1 MVRLSAA
8 GLLALLALGLPQL
21 NASSLPSDVRQPQL
35 TPAPAGP
42 FRVVEGRLA
51 DAQGRPFPL
60 RGTALPE
67 FRLETVAFHARS
79 GDDFGAYSGTAL
91 SAIRLRFNMN
101 AVRLPVN
108 VAEATGAAYFSELAQ
123 LVKRANGF
131 ELVVILAAQEP
142 GAALPSRRTV
152 EFWSHCAAALKDNPN
167 VIFAVFADPQPSAV
181 PPGIDPH
188 SAAGWD
194 FWKRGGPAA
203 DGREVAGMN
212 DLVRAI
218 RSAGARQPVAAM
230 SWNDARLFEGAGVA
244 PLLDD
249 ANVVYEV
256 SPRFATTRTDAQR
269 DAQFGYLAAHAPVV
283 AHWDMDLDHAG
294 AECSAVPQDPTAA
307 TALVEQSLDYFDAR
321 QISWTVSEFAPGRL
335 VRDLVMHDATSLENG
350 WTCGKRLSMPAGI
363 GRLVQAHLRAAEE
376 RELFVVSFAGGIDV
390 SRAGY
395 AVAYGPVMA
404 ERDSE
409 SHGPRLPFSLGGVS
423 IQVTDAKGVTRPVG
437 INWASAGWGQ
447 VNFVIPAESA
457 VGPARMTLARA
468 DGSTANANLTI
479 ADTAPG
485 FRTGISCRGA
495 ALGSVTQ
502 VFADGR
508 TVHGPLSECRS
519 KICAA
524 LPIPL
529 ASGATTRVRLIGS
542 GFRYAGAAAKIEVT
556 VGGNRLP
563 VVSFGSAGDPG
574 MDQLTVEIP
583 AALGGLGEADL
594 ICRINGRIANAVRIR
609 IGGEKP
615 VS

>member
-1 MVRLSAA
+1 MVCLSAV
-8 GLLALLALGLPQL
+8 GLLALLAFGLPPL
-21 NASSLPSDVRQPQL
+21 DASSLPTDGRQPQL

-42 FRVVEGRLA
+42 FRVMEGRLA
-51 DAQGRPFPL
+51 DSQGRPFPL

-67 FRLETVAFHARS
+67 FRLETAAFHARS

-108 VAEATGAAYFSELAQ
+108 VAEATGAAWFSQLAQ

-131 ELVVILAAQEP
+131 ELVVILAAREP
-142 GAALPSRRTV
+142 GAALPSQRTV
-152 EFWSHCAAALKDNPN
+152 DFWSQCAAALKDNPN
-167 VIFAVFADPQPSAV
+167 AIFEIFADPQPSAV
-181 PPGIDPH
+181 PDGIDPH

-194 FWKRGGPAA
+194 VWKRAMN
-203 DGREVAGMN
+203 EV
-212 DLVRAI
+212 VHAI
-218 RSAGARQPVAAM
+218 RAAGATQPVAAM
-230 SWNDARLFEGAGVA
+230 SWNDARLFEGAGEA

-249 ANVVYEV
+249 ANAIYEV

-269 DAQFGYLAAHAPVV
+269 EAQFGFLAAHAPVV
-283 AHWDMDLDHAG
+283 AHWDVDLDDAG
-294 AECSAVPQDPTAA
+294 AECAAVPPDPTAA
-307 TALVEQSLDYFDAR
+307 AALVEQSLDYFDAR
-321 QISWTVSEFAPGRL
+321 QISWTVSEFAPGKL
-335 VRDLVMHDATSLENG
+335 VRDLVMHDATSLESG
-350 WTCGKRLSMPAGI
+350 WTCGKRAAMPAGI
-363 GRLVQAHLRAAEE
+363 GRLVQARLRAAEE

-390 SRAGY
+390 PRAGF

-409 SHGPRLPFSLGGVS
+409 SHGPRLPLSLGGVS
-423 IQVTDAKGVTRPVG
+423 VAVTDAKGVTRPAG

-457 VGPARMTLARA
+457 VGPARMTVVRT
-468 DGSTANANLTI
+468 DGSRTSANLTI

-495 ALGSVTQ
+495 ALGSMTQ

-508 TVHGPLSECRS
+508 KVQGPISECHS

-524 LPIPL
+524 LPVPVE
-529 ASGATTRVRLIGS
+529 SGATTRVRLVGS
-542 GFRYAGAAAKIEVT
+542 GFRYAGAASQIEVT
-556 VGGNRLP
+556 VGGKRVP
-563 VVSFGSAGDPG
+563 VVSFGSAGEPG

-583 AALGGLGEADL
+583 AALRGSGEADL
-594 ICRINGRIANAVRIR
+594 VCRINGRIANAVRIR